1 MKPRRTQFQLIN
13 LKGTMVNSNYI
24 IVSCLRVWK
33 NYYNKYKY
41 ICNNRVSIKHRN
53 LKKKK
58 KKKIKTINIIKKK
71 KKKKKNPT

>member
-41 ICNNRVSIKHRN
+41 ICHNGVSIKHRN
-53 LKKKK
+53 LKK
-58 KKKIKTINIIKKK
+58 N
-71 KKKKKNPT
+71 KKKNIQTMNMISKEIQNIPY

>member
-41 ICNNRVSIKHRN
+41 ICHNGVSIKHRN
-53 LKKKK
+53 LKKKQK
-58 KKKIKTINIIKKK
+58 KNIKTMNMISKEIKNI
-71 KKKKKNPT
+71 T